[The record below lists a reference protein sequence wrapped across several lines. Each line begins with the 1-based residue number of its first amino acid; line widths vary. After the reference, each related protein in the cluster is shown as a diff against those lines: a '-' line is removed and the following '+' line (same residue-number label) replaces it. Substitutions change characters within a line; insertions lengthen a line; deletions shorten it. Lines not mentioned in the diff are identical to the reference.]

1 MSKTSYISIAILCS
15 CAILS
20 KYLVILPEY
29 MVKYVGNAAWINVLS
44 KCIIATISLT
54 IVLLLYKP
62 FAPMTLSEIS
72 MKFGGKALQIIFNYL
87 YIIAFTV
94 FNAILLRLLSE
105 ALSTVIATNAPD
117 EFFAFFILVPVF
129 IAAYSGTNPTKNLCC
144 IIFPFVILTLF
155 IVCLA
160 LLPHYRVENI
170 MPIFGTDTKKLING
184 ILTKHFGF
192 TETVLLFFFAPF
204 LGNFKEIKK
213 SAILTFIIITSVSVL
228 FTLAYCLTIPYPASK
243 DFFLPFYQ
251 MTRMIKSG
259 AFLQRL
265 EPIVVFVWTS
275 FVMCSMSV
283 LISVTSR
290 LVSYTAQKDM
300 DKAFTPAITLLTFF
314 VSMIPESES
323 AAFLLYDKL
332 INLSTILF
340 PVIPFLLLCFAN
352 TPATALLTMF
362 LYLQC
367 QENLNS
373 PYEMVDAH
381 IL

>member
-29 MVKYVGNAAWINVLS
+29 MVKYVGNAAWINVLA
-44 KCIIATISLT
+44 KCIIATVSLT
-54 IVLLLYKP
+54 IVMLLYKP
-62 FAPMTLSEIS
+62 FAPMTLSDIS
-72 MKFGGKALQIIFNYL
+72 LNLGGKPLQTFFNYV

-105 ALSTVIATNAPD
+105 ALSTVVATTAPD
-117 EFFAFFILVPVF
+117 EFFALFILVPVF
-129 IAAYSGTNPTKNLCC
+129 IAAYSGTNPTRNLCC
-144 IIFPFVILTLF
+144 IIFPFVLLTLF
-155 IVCLA
+155 TVCLA
-160 LLPHYRVENI
+160 LIPHYRTENI
-170 MPIFGTDTKKLING
+170 MPIFGADSKKLIDG

-192 TETVLLFFFAPF
+192 TETVLLFFFAPL
-204 LGNFKEIKK
+204 LGSFKEVKK
-213 SAILTFIIITSVSVL
+213 SAILTFFIITSVSVL

-283 LISVTSR
+283 LIAVASR
-290 LVSYTAQKDM
+290 LASYSSPKGT
-300 DKAFTPAITLLTFF
+300 DKSFTPVITLITFF
-314 VSMIPESES
+314 VSMLPESES
-323 AAFLLYDKL
+323 AAFIFYDKL
-332 INLSTILF
+332 INISTLFF
-340 PVIPFLLLCFAN
+340 PVIPFLLLCFARIKRRR
-352 TPATALLTMF
+352 T
-362 LYLQC
+362 
-367 QENLNS
+367 S
-373 PYEMVDAH
+373 
-381 IL
+381 